1 MITLQPRAAN
11 LVQIGK
17 EHQVEVSYRR
27 LQVVRVKLQ
36 VPVRLRSRQALPYAT
51 SNFLSSL
58 VTGALRAVLCTE
70 NRIRCVGQYRDAGD
84 PSPRQRD
91 DKVEGRGTPWRG
103 YG

>member
-1 MITLQPRAAN
+1 M
-11 LVQIGK
+11 
-17 EHQVEVSYRR
+17 
-27 LQVVRVKLQ
+27 KLQ

-91 DKVEGRGTPWRG
+91 DKVEGRGTPWREWIWMNRVESAG
-103 YG
+103 PMPVAAALIEIFKI